1 MKNLYEQLKPEI
13 RDSIQAD
20 LEKYPTSTKDL
31 IYKLKSVNFWSE
43 LKMGDVRNVIL
54 HDHTNLLSISHI
66 DLLWGDKYLLN
77 EEQYG
82 YIYNRDGTIAAGGSL
97 VFYSN
102 NNNSYN
108 KCKN

>member
-1 MKNLYEQLKPEI
+1 MKNLYEQLNPEV
-13 RDSIQAD
+13 RNSIQAD

-66 DLLWGDKYLLN
+66 DLLWGDKYLIN
-77 EEQYG
+77 EE
-82 YIYNRDGTIAAGGSL
+82 
-97 VFYSN
+97 
-102 NNNSYN
+102 
-108 KCKN
+108 